1 MAARGLA
8 GVSESLSDERSA
20 LMEMLKQLEEGLQ
33 LHREQQEKLVRF
45 RVGSLCASVCFCGL
59 VCVCVLVEIR
69 GEMCLLMILALTHY
83 FYMFR

>member
-33 LHREQQEKLVRF
+33 LHREQQEKLVRL
-45 RVGSLCASVCFCGL
+45 RVGSLCASVSVSVVWSVSVCLLKYVGR
-59 VCVCVLVEIR
+59 CVCS
-69 GEMCLLMILALTHY
+69 
-83 FYMFR
+83 